1 MNAMEL
7 LTAPLAQAIG
17 WALLHLLW
25 QAAIVAGILAA
36 TLALLSRHSANARYA
51 ASCSALVLVFALF
64 AGTAYRSYE
73 PAPAAGG
80 LKPAATST
88 DDVVV
93 PVTKVPVL
101 IAVAAAKTWRER
113 AMDLAAGAQR
123 SLPVIVAIWLAGVVL
138 LSSRLLVSWMRA
150 RRLARDGAEEASEQW
165 QLVAARLSDALG
177 LRRAVR
183 LVESAAVEVPSV
195 IGSLRPVILI
205 PASALTGMTPDQI
218 EMVLAHELAHIR
230 RHDFFVNLLQAM
242 VETLMFYHPAVWWMS
257 RRVRIERE
265 NCCDDLAVAVCG
277 NPLQYA
283 RALTRLEELRA
294 HAPAMTVAAN
304 GGSLIERIRR
314 LVAERAES
322 TGSSSRW
329 AAAVAM
335 LSIVVIALAVP
346 SLPAL
351 ADRDADKKTQQ
362 QKAKAAKSEVVVNPA
377 PEADIEEDIE
387 QDVAEADEPDLDD
400 IDMPDVP
407 FGAPVPY
414 VSPTPRVTPVPMAVP
429 APPAPPVP
437 GVTPRPARAP
447 RALLTP
453 GSAVPVVT
461 PAPPAPPRAA
471 YQLAYWADSDDDDE
485 EREKGEK
492 RDRRKFGSGGKLT
505 VDELIQLRA
514 VGVTPQ
520 YVEQMKGVFPDLTL
534 GEITSM
540 RALNVTPEYIRA
552 MKDAGVEIKSAGQ
565 AQSLRA
571 LNVSPE
577 WVKKLAAAGYP
588 NLSVKELT
596 RLAAVG
602 VDEDFIREMS
612 KYRDKN

>member
-1 MNAMEL
+1 MSAMEL

-51 ASCSALVLVFALF
+51 VSCSALVLVFALF
-64 AGTAYRSYE
+64 IGTAYRSYE
-73 PAPAAGG
+73 RSDRLQPVDGG
-80 LKPAATST
+80 LKPAATS
-88 DDVVV
+88 VEEELV

-101 IAVAAAKTWRER
+101 IAVAATTTWRER
-113 AMDLAAGAQR
+113 AMELVASAQR
-123 SLPVIVAIWLAGVVL
+123 SLPAIVAIWLAGVIV
-138 LSSRLLVSWMRA
+138 LSSRLLVSWARA
-150 RRLARDGAEEASEQW
+150 RRLARHGAEDASEHW
-165 QLVAARLSDALG
+165 QRVAARLSSALG

-205 PASALTGMTPDQI
+205 PASALTGMTPEQI

-265 NCCDDLAVAVCG
+265 HCCDDLAVAVCG
-277 NPLQYA
+277 NPIQYA

-294 HAPAMTVAAN
+294 HAPALTVAAN

-335 LSIVVIALAVP
+335 LSVVVIALAVP

-351 ADRDADKKTQQ
+351 ADRDDEKKK
-362 QKAKAAKSEVVVNPA
+362 QKPAATKVEVVEPKSEADADDEEDLVVIDDDLDIDIDVSAMPPIAVVPMFAATPMPA
-377 PEADIEEDIE
+377 PA
-387 QDVAEADEPDLDD
+387 
-400 IDMPDVP
+400 
-407 FGAPVPY
+407 
-414 VSPTPRVTPVPMAVP
+414 PTPAIAGIP
-429 APPAPPVP
+429 
-437 GVTPRPARAP
+437 TPRPARAP
-447 RALLTP
+447 RAI
-453 GSAVPVVT
+453 AVPNLSAIAAVT
-461 PAPPAPPRAA
+461 PAPPAPPAMAA
-471 YQLAYWADSDDDDE
+471 MHAGYWGDDDE
-485 EREKGEK
+485 NDESEK
-492 RDRRKFGSGGKLT
+492 RDRKKFGTGGRLT

-520 YVEQMKGVFPDLTL
+520 YVEQMKAVFPDLTL
-534 GEITSM
+534 GE
-540 RALNVTPEYIRA
+540 VT
-552 MKDAGVEIKSAGQ
+552 
-565 AQSLRA
+565 SLRA
-571 LNVSPE
+571 LNVSPEYIKSMRDAGVDVKTPRQAQQLRALNVAPE
-577 WVKKLAAAGYP
+577 WVKKLAAAGYA
-588 NLSVKELT
+588 NLSVRELS

-602 VDEDFIREMS
+602 IDEDFIREMS
-612 KYRDKN
+612 KYRDRN